1 MSDLVKLTIV
11 EAKKALDKKEIS
23 ATELTQAYI
32 KEMQDKRNLNAYVEE
47 CADKALE
54 QAKASDASMLP
65 ERPEL
70 WKESHSELKICF
82 APRGL
87 KPRLVRIFWMDL
99 SRNMNPA

>member
-54 QAKASDASMLP
+54 QAKASDA
-65 ERPEL
+65 
-70 WKESHSELKICF
+70 KY
-82 APRGL
+82 GL
-87 KPRLVRIFWMDL
+87 RLRLARIFWMDL
-99 SRNMNPA
+99 CRNTNPA

>member
-54 QAKASDASMLP
+54 QAKASDAVCCRKGRS
-65 ERPEL
+65 
-70 WKESHSELKICF
+70 F
-82 APRGL
+82 G
-87 KPRLVRIFWMDL
+87 
-99 SRNMNPA
+99 RNPTRN